1 MNAIIQPAR
10 QENENRAMCDMIDRY
25 PGHSKTLFIADRGY
39 ENYNIFAHVQ
49 ENGMFYLIRAKDIT
63 SNGIVSS
70 LKNHLPDD
78 RESFD
83 TSVSITLTKKQI
95 KEVKANKETYRI
107 IMKDTPFD
115 FAGVCSS
122 RSDREKLL
130 LMRNTTSGGASFR
143 MERKNRQM

>member
-1 MNAIIQPAR
+1 
-10 QENENRAMCDMIDRY
+10 MCDMIDRY

-78 RESFD
+78 QESFD
-83 TSVSITLTKKQI
+83 TSVSIACVNSCSQNFPVRWKSAMVRVTCPAPGSRT
-95 KEVKANKETYRI
+95 
-107 IMKDTPFD
+107 
-115 FAGVCSS
+115 GV
-122 RSDREKLL
+122 
-130 LMRNTTSGGASFR
+130 
-143 MERKNRQM
+143 